1 MRGNGNSAG
10 IFVIA
15 DFDEGRGDIFRG
27 PRDRETGGIWRER
40 I

>member
-15 DFDEGRGDIFRG
+15 DSGEGRRDIFRG
-27 PRDRETGGIWRER
+27 LRGRETVGIWRER